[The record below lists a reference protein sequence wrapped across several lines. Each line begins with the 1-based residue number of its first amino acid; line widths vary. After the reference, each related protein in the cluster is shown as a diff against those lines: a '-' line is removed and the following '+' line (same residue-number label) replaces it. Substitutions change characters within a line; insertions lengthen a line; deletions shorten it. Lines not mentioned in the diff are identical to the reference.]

1 MKTLFNEL
9 HFAPSTIAMEF
20 GLNLLPADISIS
32 SKYDVECRLSI
43 FGLLCNSRLFVG
55 VFYVGQK
62 PWPKQRLNEV
72 RTKSINFPIV

>member
-43 FGLLCNSRLFVG
+43 FGLLCN
-55 VFYVGQK
+55 
-62 PWPKQRLNEV
+62 
-72 RTKSINFPIV
+72 